1 MARQPKQAFAGRP
14 GENKGLAGLDCH
26 AMRQQFGIREA
37 CEGAG
42 RMIPHAGGRTA
53 RNDNNVII
61 RQGARQGLIKQAGV
75 VAHYAMLCGYGP
87 DAFAK
92 RGYGV
97 GIHVMHLAD

>member
-1 MARQPKQAFAGRP
+1 MLAVLAKI
-14 GENKGLAGLDCH
+14 KGLPGLIATPC
-26 AMRQQFGIREA
+26 ANSSGIREA

-61 RQGARQGLIKQAGV
+61 RQGARQASLIKQAGV
-75 VAHYAMLCGYGP
+75 VAHYAMPCCVGMAPTLLQ
-87 DAFAK
+87 K